1 MYENRVAFL
10 PRGWTARDSSFRP
23 SRVARDCSL
32 VTLLKQPGYTY
43 MHFHHAWTNALA
55 ALCVLS
61 GAAFADVTVSH
72 SNDPTSL
79 IGTQFATLLGAEHKA
94 VEALPEATQTAM
106 AVGPKVEKAVAKAP
120 VKVAKVAKSAK
131 PASVQPTPTL
141 IEYSTDWLNAQAAPK
156 GDEQWQC
163 LKTAIYFEARGES
176 LQGQFAV
183 AEVILNR
190 VDSARY
196 PKTVCGVVG
205 QRGSGSCAF
214 SYACDGAKEVMSER
228 GAAEMAGRI
237 ARVMLDGAPRQL
249 TAGATYFH
257 TRAVNPSWSRKF
269 DRTASIGSHL
279 FYRQN

>member
-1 MYENRVAFL
+1 MR
-10 PRGWTARDSSFRP
+10 
-23 SRVARDCSL
+23 
-32 VTLLKQPGYTY
+32 
-43 MHFHHAWTNALA
+43 FHHAWTSAAA

-72 SNDPTSL
+72 SNDPTLL
-79 IGTQFATLLGAEHKA
+79 IGTQFASLLGAEHRA

-106 AVGPKVEKAVAKAP
+106 AMGPKAAAPVAK
-120 VKVAKVAKSAK
+120 VTAKVAKAEK
-131 PASVQPTPTL
+131 PVAASVRTPML
-141 IEYSTDWLNAQAAPK
+141 IDYSTDWLSTQAAPK

-214 SYACDGAKEVMSER
+214 SYACDGAKDVMNEA
-228 GAAEMAGRI
+228 GAADIAGRI

-257 TRAVNPSWSRKF
+257 TRAVHPSWAGHF

-279 FYRQN
+279 FYRQP

>member
-1 MYENRVAFL
+1 MR
-10 PRGWTARDSSFRP
+10 
-23 SRVARDCSL
+23 
-32 VTLLKQPGYTY
+32 
-43 MHFHHAWTNALA
+43 MHQAWTGA
-55 ALCVLS
+55 AVAVCVLS

-79 IGTQFATLLGAEHKA
+79 IGTQFASLLGAEHKT
-94 VEALPEATQTAM
+94 VDALPEDKLTAM
-106 AVGPKVEKAVAKAP
+106 AVGPKVETPAP
-120 VKVAKVAKSAK
+120 VFGAGNKK
-131 PASVQPTPTL
+131 PRIGAPVL
-141 IEYSTDWLNAQAAPK
+141 IDYTADWLMSQPAPT

-163 LKTAIYFEARGES
+163 LKTAIYFESRGES

-190 VDSARY
+190 VDSPLY
-196 PKTVCGVVG
+196 PKTVCGVVQ

-214 SYACDGAKEVMSER
+214 SYTCDGARDAMVEP
-228 GAAEMAGRI
+228 GPAEIAGRI

-257 TRAVNPSWSRKF
+257 TRAVNPSWSRQF

-279 FYRQN
+279 FYRQP

>member
-1 MYENRVAFL
+1 M
-10 PRGWTARDSSFRP
+10 
-23 SRVARDCSL
+23 
-32 VTLLKQPGYTY
+32 
-43 MHFHHAWTNALA
+43 
-55 ALCVLS
+55 
-61 GAAFADVTVSH
+61 
-72 SNDPTSL
+72 
-79 IGTQFATLLGAEHKA
+79 
-94 VEALPEATQTAM
+94 
-106 AVGPKVEKAVAKAP
+106 
-120 VKVAKVAKSAK
+120 
-131 PASVQPTPTL
+131 
-141 IEYSTDWLNAQAAPK
+141 
-156 GDEQWQC
+156 
-163 LKTAIYFEARGES
+163 
-176 LQGQFAV
+176 
-183 AEVILNR
+183 NR

-214 SYACDGAKEVMSER
+214 SYICDGAKEVMSER